1 MNSYRFDG
9 NSGDGEKDQIIALR
23 GSKSEAGS
31 YYVLYGFTVA
41 ISVVL
46 GLPMDVELHAHTELK
61 LRHRRIQICIV
72 CL

>member
-1 MNSYRFDG
+1 MDEFVSFRRQQWRWREGPKHRVAWF
-9 NSGDGEKDQIIALR
+9 
-23 GSKSEAGS
+23 KSEAGS
-31 YYVLYGFTVA
+31 YYGFTVA

-61 LRHRRIQICIV
+61 LRHRQIQICIV

>member
-9 NSGDGEKDQIIALR
+9 SSGDAEKDQIIALR
-23 GSKSEAGS
+23 GSKSVAGS
-31 YYVLYGFTVA
+31 FHGFTVA

-61 LRHRRIQICIV
+61 LRHRQIQICIV
-72 CL
+72 WQ

>member
-9 NSGDGEKDQIIALR
+9 SSGDAEKDQIIALR
-23 GSKSEAGS
+23 GSKSVAGS
-31 YYVLYGFTVA
+31 FHGFALA

-46 GLPMDVELHAHTELK
+46 GLPMDAELHAYTELK

-72 CL
+72 QV

>member
-9 NSGDGEKDQIIALR
+9 SSGDAEKDQIIALC

-31 YYVLYGFTVA
+31 YHGFTVA

-72 CL
+72 CQ

>member
-9 NSGDGEKDQIIALR
+9 NSGDGKKDQSIALR
-23 GSKSEAGS
+23 YSKSETGS
-31 YYVLYGFTVA
+31 YYGFTVA

-46 GLPMDVELHAHTELK
+46 GLSMDVELHAHTELK
-61 LRHRRIQICIV
+61 LRHRKIQICIV